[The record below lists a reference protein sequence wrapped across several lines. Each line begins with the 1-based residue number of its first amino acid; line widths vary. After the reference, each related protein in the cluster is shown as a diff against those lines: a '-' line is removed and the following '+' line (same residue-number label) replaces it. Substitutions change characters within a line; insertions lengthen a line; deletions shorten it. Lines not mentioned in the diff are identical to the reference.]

1 MSSDIQERRHYTR
14 VPFDTDVTLI
24 NSSTQWQGKLIDISI
39 KGALLEIPPGWE
51 GDVGDQYTLE
61 LPLGN
66 NEIIIRMQVVV
77 ARVDQNVIEFYCK
90 NIDFDSIVHLKRL
103 MELNLGDAELVNREL
118 SALGKRIS
126 G

>member
-1 MSSDIQERRHYTR
+1 MNSDTSEKRHYSR
-14 VPFDTDVTLI
+14 VPFDTDVALI
-24 NSSTQWQGKLIDISI
+24 NSSTQWQCKLIDISL
-39 KGALLEIPPGWE
+39 KGALLERPPGWN

-66 NEIIIRMQVVV
+66 DEIIIRMKVIV
-77 ARVDQNVIEFYCK
+77 ARIDHDMIGFYCK

-118 SALGKRIS
+118 SALG
-126 G
+126 